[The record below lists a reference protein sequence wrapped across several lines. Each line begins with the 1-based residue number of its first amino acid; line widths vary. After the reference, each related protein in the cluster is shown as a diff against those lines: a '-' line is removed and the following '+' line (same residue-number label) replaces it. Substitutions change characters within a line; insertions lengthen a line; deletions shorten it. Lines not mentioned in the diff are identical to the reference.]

1 MIYIILKKLFF
12 KKLYFQ
18 CWHWKLSSFV
28 ITIAWLNL
36 LSTVRQSTRLGIY
49 VIMFTDILKTFFQFS
64 IVLIIFLVA
73 FGLGFHI
80 LLGSQE
86 PFFTVGQ
93 SIIKTTIMMVGE
105 IDFNNIFHGKD
116 FQRIDYNATII
127 LFVGFLIL
135 VSILVVN
142 LLVGLAVDNIKGVL
156 EHATLKKIAMQV
168 ELVLDVERLVF
179 TSYLRKIKSMSDEYR
194 KLTSWP
200 NDFQKLAKNWIA
212 RHNLGRKPEEKL
224 KHEDLQKLVRETV
237 ESAMASNKR
246 KSRWKFRNIFS
257 MEKN

>member
-1 MIYIILKKLFF
+1 M
-12 KKLYFQ
+12 
-18 CWHWKLSSFV
+18 

-105 IDFNNIFHGKD
+105 IDFNNIFHPKD
-116 FQRIDYNATII
+116 DHEIDYNATII

-156 EHATLKKIAMQV
+156 EHATLKK
-168 ELVLDVERLVF
+168 LLC
-179 TSYLRKIKSMSDEYR
+179 
-194 KLTSWP
+194 KL
-200 NDFQKLAKNWIA
+200 N
-212 RHNLGRKPEEKL
+212 
-224 KHEDLQKLVRETV
+224 
-237 ESAMASNKR
+237 
-246 KSRWKFRNIFS
+246 
-257 MEKN
+257 

>member
-12 KKLYFQ
+12 KNLYLQ

-212 RHNLGRKPEEKL
+212 RHNLGRKTEEKL

-237 ESAMASNKR
+237 ESAMASKR